1 MTTRDHHGALQRTVV
16 ISMSTKAV
24 GLDFGTTNSAI
35 AQVSQDGAVALAK
48 FPAGPERAVAE
59 TMRSILFFAADPH
72 GDEPRRSVG
81 DEAIDR
87 YIASGANGRLIQSL
101 KSFLA
106 DRLFDETNIMGD
118 YYSLEDLITPILQ
131 RLRKV
136 AEEQFGELPPRVVVG
151 RPVHFSAAQ
160 NDADDQR
167 ATARLEAAIRRAGWK
182 EITFEFEPVA
192 AAYHYAST
200 IAREELILVADFGGG
215 TSDFSIVR
223 LRPPSGTPAQHRYEI
238 LANDGV
244 ALAGDAFDG
253 EIVRRLIAPE
263 LGRGSQYRTP
273 YGSVLPMPTWF
284 YAQTE
289 RWHFLS
295 FLKAPTTIN
304 KLRDLEHQSL
314 APEKVRALIHIVE
327 NDLGYLLFKS
337 VEQTKL
343 ALSDADTTT
352 FRFVDHDV
360 MLEKPATR
368 EAFESWIARELRS
381 IAECVERVLAAAEV
395 LPDSIDSVFLT
406 GGSSFVPIV
415 RRIFARTFGAEKIRT
430 GSEFTSIA
438 RGLALRG
445 LELAQS

>member
-1 MTTRDHHGALQRTVV
+1 MV
-16 ISMSTKAV
+16 ISMGTKAV

-35 AQVSQDGAVALAK
+35 ASVSDGGSVALAK
-48 FPAGPERAVAE
+48 FPAGRDRAISE

-81 DEAIDR
+81 GEAIDH

-106 DRLFDETNIMGD
+106 DKLFDETNIMGD
-118 YYSLEDLITPILQ
+118 YYSLEDLISPILQ

-151 RPVHFSAAQ
+151 RPVHFSSAQ
-160 NDADDQR
+160 NDADDVR
-167 ATARLEAAIRRAGWK
+167 ATRRLEAAIRRAGWS

-223 LRPPSGTPAQHRYEI
+223 LRPPTAAPSHERYEI

-244 ALAGDAFDG
+244 AIAGDAFDG
-253 EIVRRLIAPE
+253 EIVRRLVAPE

-284 YAQTE
+284 YAQME

-295 FLKAPTTIN
+295 FLKAPTTLN
-304 KLRDLEHQSL
+304 KLRDLEHQAM
-314 APEKVRALIHIVE
+314 APEKIRALIHIVE

-343 ALSDADTTT
+343 ALSDADATML
-352 FRFVDHDV
+352 RFADHDV
-360 MLEKPATR
+360 SIEKPATR
-368 EAFESWIARELRS
+368 EAFESWIARELKA
-381 IAECVERVLAAAEV
+381 IAECVDRVLASAEV

-406 GGSSFVPIV
+406 GGSSFVPVV
-415 RRIFARTFGAEKIRT
+415 RRIFAKAFGADKIRT

-438 RGLALRG
+438 RGLALR
-445 LELAQS
+445 AAA

>member
-1 MTTRDHHGALQRTVV
+1 MPMV
-16 ISMSTKAV
+16 ISMRTKAV

-35 AQVSQDGAVALAK
+35 ASVSDDGSVALAR
-48 FPAGPERAVAE
+48 FPAGRDRAISE
-59 TMRSILFFAADPH
+59 TMRSILFFAADPQ

-81 DEAIDR
+81 GEAIDH

-106 DRLFDETNIMGD
+106 DKLFDETNIIGD

-136 AEEQFGELPPRVVVG
+136 AEEQFGDLPPRVVVG
-151 RPVHFSAAQ
+151 RPVHFSSAQ
-160 NDADDQR
+160 NDADDER
-167 ATARLEAAIRRAGWK
+167 ATRRLEGAIRRAGWSDV
-182 EITFEFEPVA
+182 TFEFEPVA
-192 AAYHYAST
+192 AAYHYASS

-223 LRPPSGTPAQHRYEI
+223 LRPPSAAPSHERYQI

-244 ALAGDAFDG
+244 AIAGDAFDG
-253 EIVRRLIAPE
+253 EIVRRLVAPE

-284 YAQTE
+284 YAQME

-295 FLKAPTTIN
+295 FLKAPTTMN
-304 KLRDLEHQSL
+304 KLRDLEHQAM
-314 APEKVRALIHIVE
+314 APEKIRALIHIVE

-343 ALSDADTTT
+343 ALSDADATT
-352 FRFVDHDV
+352 FRFADHDV
-360 MLEKPATR
+360 SIEKPATR
-368 EAFESWIARELRS
+368 EAFESWIARELKA
-381 IAECVERVLAAAEV
+381 IAECVDRVLAAAEV

-406 GGSSFVPIV
+406 GGSSFVPVV
-415 RRIFARTFGAEKIRT
+415 RRIFSKAFGAEKIRT

-438 RGLALRG
+438 RGLALR
-445 LELAQS
+445 AAA

>member
-1 MTTRDHHGALQRTVV
+1 MPA
-16 ISMSTKAV
+16 KAV

-35 AQVSQDGAVALAK
+35 ASIAPDGSVALAA
-48 FPAGPERAVAE
+48 FPAGRERSRSE

-81 DEAIDR
+81 DEAIEH
-87 YIASGANGRLIQSL
+87 YVEAGANGRLIQSL

-151 RPVHFSAAQ
+151 RPVHFSSAQ

-167 ATARLEAAIRRAGWK
+167 ATIRLEAAIRRAGWN
-182 EITFEFEPVA
+182 EISFELEPVA

-223 LRPPSGTPAQHRYEI
+223 LRPPTAAPSHDRYEI

-244 ALAGDAFDG
+244 AIAGDAFDG
-253 EIVRRLIAPE
+253 EIVRRLVTQE

-273 YGSVLPMPTWF
+273 YGQVLPMPTWF
-284 YAQTE
+284 YAQME

-295 FLKAPTTIN
+295 FLKAPATLS
-304 KLRDLEHQSL
+304 KMRDLEHQAL
-314 APEKVRALIHIVE
+314 APEKIRALIHIVE
-327 NDLGYLLFKS
+327 NDLGYPLFKS

-343 ALSDADTTT
+343 ALSEADLTT
-352 FRFVDHDV
+352 FRFADGAVTI
-360 MLEKPATR
+360 EKPATR
-368 EAFESWIARELRS
+368 EAFENWIARELRA
-381 IAECVERVLAAAEV
+381 IAECVDRVLASAEV
-395 LPDSIDSVFLT
+395 LPSSIDSVFLT
-406 GGSSFVPIV
+406 GGSSFVPVV
-415 RRIFARTFGAEKIRT
+415 RRIFAERFGAEKIRT

-445 LELAQS
+445 LELSQS

>member
-1 MTTRDHHGALQRTVV
+1 MV

-35 AQVSQDGAVALAK
+35 ASVTDDGSVALAK
-48 FPAGPERAVAE
+48 FPAGRDRAVSE

-81 DEAIDR
+81 GEAIDH

-106 DRLFDETNIMGD
+106 DKLFDETNIMGD

-131 RLRKV
+131 RLRKI
-136 AEEQFGELPPRVVVG
+136 AEEQFGELPPRIVVG
-151 RPVHFSAAQ
+151 RPVHFSSAQ
-160 NDADDQR
+160 NDADDER
-167 ATARLEAAIRRAGWK
+167 ATRRIEAAIRRAGWS

-223 LRPPSGTPAQHRYEI
+223 LRPPTAVPSDARYQI

-244 ALAGDAFDG
+244 AIAGDAFDG

-284 YAQTE
+284 YAQME

-295 FLKAPTTIN
+295 FLKAPTTMN
-304 KLRDLEHQSL
+304 KLRDLEHQAM
-314 APEKVRALIHIVE
+314 APEKIRALIHIVE

-343 ALSDADTTT
+343 ALSDADATR
-352 FRFVDHDV
+352 FRFTDHDV
-360 MLEKPATR
+360 SIEKPATR
-368 EAFESWIARELRS
+368 EAFESWIAKELRA
-381 IAECVERVLAAAEV
+381 IAECVDRVLASAEV

-406 GGSSFVPIV
+406 GGSSFVPVV
-415 RRIFARTFGAEKIRT
+415 RRIFAKAFGADKIRT

-438 RGLALRG
+438 RGLALR
-445 LELAQS
+445 AAA

>member
-1 MTTRDHHGALQRTVV
+1 MKMGAMV
-16 ISMSTKAV
+16 IDMDAKAI

-35 AQVSQDGAVALAK
+35 ARVAGDGSIALAN
-48 FPAGPERAVAE
+48 FSAGDRARSE
-59 TMRSILFFAADPH
+59 TMRSILFFAADPP
-72 GDEPRRSVG
+72 ENESRLSVG
-81 DEAIDR
+81 AAAIDR
-87 YIASGANGRLIQSL
+87 YIESSANGRLIQSL

-106 DRLFDETNIMGD
+106 DRSFDATDIMGEL
-118 YYSLEDLITPILQ
+118 YSLEDLIAPILR
-131 RLRKV
+131 RLRKI
-136 AEEQFGELPPRVVVG
+136 AEEQFGELPPHVVVG
-151 RPVHFSAAQ
+151 RPVHFSSGQ
-160 NDADDQR
+160 NDADDEL
-167 ATARLEAAIRRAGWK
+167 ATTRLSNAIRRAGWND
-182 EITFEFEPVA
+182 IRFEFEPVA

-223 LRPPSGTPAQHRYEI
+223 LRPPGASARHDI

-253 EIVRRLIAPE
+253 EIVRRLVAPE

-273 YGSVLPMPTWF
+273 YGQVLPMPTWF
-284 YAQTE
+284 YAQME

-295 FLKAPTTIN
+295 FLKAPTTMN

-314 APEKVRALIHIVE
+314 ASEKIRALIHIVE
-327 NDLGYLLFKS
+327 DDLGYLLFKS

-343 ALSDADTTT
+343 ALSDADSTR
-352 FRFVDHDV
+352 FRFSDHAV
-360 MLEKPATR
+360 AIEKPATR
-368 EAFESWIARELRS
+368 ADFESWIARELRA
-381 IAECVERVLAAAEV
+381 IAECVERVLKAAEV
-395 LPDSIDSVFLT
+395 LPSSIDSVFLT

-438 RGLALRG
+438 RGLALRA
-445 LELAQS
+445 LELAD

>member
-1 MTTRDHHGALQRTVV
+1 MNA
-16 ISMSTKAV
+16 KAV

-35 AQVSQDGAVALAK
+35 ASIAADGSVALAN
-48 FPAGPERAVAE
+48 FPAGRERARSE

-81 DEAIDR
+81 SEAIDH
-87 YIASGANGRLIQSL
+87 YIGSSANGRLIQSL

-118 YYSLEDLITPILQ
+118 YYSLEDLITPILK
-131 RLRKV
+131 RLRTV

-151 RPVHFSAAQ
+151 RPVHFSSAQ
-160 NDADDQR
+160 NDADDER
-167 ATARLEAAIRRAGWK
+167 ATRRLEAAIRRAGWS

-223 LRPPSGTPAQHRYEI
+223 LRPSPTGDIHSRYEI

-244 ALAGDAFDG
+244 AIAGDAFDG
-253 EIVRRLIAPE
+253 EIVRRLVAPE
-263 LGRGSQYRTP
+263 LGRGSQYKTP
-273 YGSVLPMPTWF
+273 YGQVLPMPTWF
-284 YAQTE
+284 YAQME

-295 FLKAPTTIN
+295 FLKAPTTMN
-304 KLRDLEHQSL
+304 KLRDLEHQAL
-314 APEKVRALIHIVE
+314 APEKIRALIHIVE

-343 ALSDADTTT
+343 ALSDADATS
-352 FRFVDHDV
+352 FRFADAAVSI
-360 MLEKPATR
+360 EKPATR
-368 EAFESWIARELRS
+368 EAFESWIARELHA
-381 IAECVERVLAAAEV
+381 IAECVDRVLASAEV
-395 LPDSIDSVFLT
+395 LPDAIDSVFLT
-406 GGSSFVPIV
+406 GGSSFVPVV
-415 RRIFARTFGAEKIRT
+415 RRIFADRFGAEKIRT

-438 RGLALRG
+438 RGLALRA
-445 LELAQS
+445 AQP

>member
-1 MTTRDHHGALQRTVV
+1 
-16 ISMSTKAV
+16 MSAKAV

-35 AQVSQDGAVALAK
+35 AAVSREGTVALAS
-48 FPAGPERAVAE
+48 FPAGHERARSE

-72 GDEPRRSVG
+72 GDEPRLSVG
-81 DEAIDR
+81 GEAIDH
-87 YIASGANGRLIQSL
+87 YIVSAANGRLIQSL

-118 YYSLEDLITPILQ
+118 YYTLEDLITPILK

-136 AEEQFGELPPRVVVG
+136 AEEQFGELPSQVVVG

-182 EITFEFEPVA
+182 DITFEFEPVA

-223 LRPPSGTPAQHRYEI
+223 LRPRSATSAHQRYEI

-244 ALAGDAFDG
+244 AIAGDAFDG
-253 EIVRRLIAPE
+253 EIVRRLVAPE
-263 LGRGSQYRTP
+263 LGRGTQYRTP

-284 YAQTE
+284 YAQLE

-295 FLKAPTTIN
+295 FLKAATTMN
-304 KLRDLEHQSL
+304 KLRDLEHQAM

-327 NDLGYLLFKS
+327 DDLGYLLFRS

-343 ALSDADTTT
+343 ALSDAETTT
-352 FRFVDHDV
+352 FRFIDQTVAI
-360 MLEKPATR
+360 EKAATR
-368 EAFESWIARELRS
+368 EAFESWIGRELRS
-381 IAECVERVLAAAEV
+381 IAECVDRVLASAEV
-395 LPDSIDSVFLT
+395 TPGAIDSVFVT
-406 GGSSFVPIV
+406 GGSSFVPVV
-415 RRIFARTFGAEKIRT
+415 RRIFAERFGAEKIRT

-438 RGLALRG
+438 RGLALR
-445 LELAQS
+445 AAA

>member
-1 MTTRDHHGALQRTVV
+1 
-16 ISMSTKAV
+16 MSAKAV

-35 AQVSQDGAVALAK
+35 ASVAEDGSVALAN
-48 FPAGPERAVAE
+48 FPAGRERARSE

-81 DEAIDR
+81 DEAIDH

-118 YYSLEDLITPILQ
+118 YYSLEDLLTPILQ

-136 AEEQFGELPPRVVVG
+136 AEDQFGELPPHVVVG
-151 RPVHFSAAQ
+151 RPVHFSSAQ
-160 NDADDQR
+160 DYADDQR
-167 ATARLEAAIRRAGWK
+167 ATKRLEAAIRRAGWK

-223 LRPPSGTPAQHRYEI
+223 LRPPTAACTHNRYEI

-244 ALAGDAFDG
+244 AVAGDAFDG
-253 EIVRRLIAPE
+253 EVVRRLVAPE
-263 LGRGSQYRTP
+263 LGRASQYRTP
-273 YGSVLPMPTWF
+273 YGQVLPMPTWF
-284 YAQTE
+284 YAQME

-295 FLKAPTTIN
+295 FLKAPTTMN
-304 KLRDLEHQSL
+304 KLRDLEHQAL
-314 APEKVRALIHIVE
+314 APDKIRALVHIVE
-327 NDLGYLLFKS
+327 NDLGYLQFKS

-352 FRFVDHDV
+352 FRFADQAV
-360 MLEKPATR
+360 MIEKPATR
-368 EAFESWIARELRS
+368 EAFESWIARELRA
-381 IAECVERVLAAAEV
+381 IAECVDRVLASAEV

-406 GGSSFVPIV
+406 GGSSFVPVV
-415 RRIFARTFGAEKIRT
+415 RRIFAKAFGAEKIRT

-438 RGLALRG
+438 RGLALRAA
-445 LELAQS
+445 EIAQT

>member
-1 MTTRDHHGALQRTVV
+1 MRA
-16 ISMSTKAV
+16 KAV

-35 AQVSQDGAVALAK
+35 ASVAEDGSVALAN
-48 FPAGPERAVAE
+48 FPAGRDRARSE

-72 GDEPRRSVG
+72 ADEPRLSVG
-81 DEAIDR
+81 DEAIDH

-118 YYSLEDLITPILQ
+118 YYSLEDLITPILK

-136 AEEQFGELPPRVVVG
+136 AEEQFGELPAQIVVG
-151 RPVHFSAAQ
+151 RPVHFSSAQ
-160 NDADDQR
+160 NDADDER
-167 ATARLEAAIRRAGWK
+167 ATTRLAAAIRRAGWK

-223 LRPPSGTPAQHRYEI
+223 LRPPSAAPSHERYEI

-253 EIVRRLIAPE
+253 EIVRRLIAAE

-273 YGSVLPMPTWF
+273 YGQVLPMPTRF
-284 YAQTE
+284 YAQME

-295 FLKAPTTIN
+295 FLKAPATMN
-304 KLRDLEHQSL
+304 RLRELEHEAL
-314 APEKVRALIHIVE
+314 APEKIRALIHIIE

-352 FRFVDHDV
+352 FRFVDQSV
-360 MLEKPATR
+360 SIEKPATR
-368 EAFESWIARELRS
+368 EAFETWIARELRA
-381 IAECVERVLAAAEV
+381 IAECVDRVLASAEV

-406 GGSSFVPIV
+406 GGSS
-415 RRIFARTFGAEKIRT
+415 
-430 GSEFTSIA
+430 SCLS
-438 RGLALRG
+438 
-445 LELAQS
+445 

>member
-1 MTTRDHHGALQRTVV
+1 MPA
-16 ISMSTKAV
+16 KAV

-35 AQVSQDGAVALAK
+35 ASIAPDGSVALAA
-48 FPAGPERAVAE
+48 FPAGRERSRSE

-81 DEAIDR
+81 DEAIEH
-87 YIASGANGRLIQSL
+87 YVEAGANGRLIQSL

-151 RPVHFSAAQ
+151 RPVHFSSAQ

-167 ATARLEAAIRRAGWK
+167 ATIRLEAAIRRAGWN
-182 EITFEFEPVA
+182 EISFELEPVA

-223 LRPPSGTPAQHRYEI
+223 LRPPTAAPSHDRYEI

-244 ALAGDAFDG
+244 AIAGDAFDG
-253 EIVRRLIAPE
+253 EIVRRLVTQE

-273 YGSVLPMPTWF
+273 YGQVLPMPTWF
-284 YAQTE
+284 YAQME

-295 FLKAPTTIN
+295 FLKAPATMS
-304 KLRDLEHQSL
+304 KMRDLEHQAL
-314 APEKVRALIHIVE
+314 APEKIRALIHIVE
-327 NDLGYLLFKS
+327 NDLGYPLFKS

-343 ALSDADTTT
+343 ALSEADLTT
-352 FRFVDHDV
+352 FRFADGAVTI
-360 MLEKPATR
+360 EKPATR
-368 EAFESWIARELRS
+368 EAFENWIARELRA
-381 IAECVERVLAAAEV
+381 IAECVDRVLASAEV
-395 LPDSIDSVFLT
+395 LPSSIDSVFLT
-406 GGSSFVPIV
+406 GGSSFVPVV
-415 RRIFARTFGAEKIRT
+415 RRIFAERFGAEKIRT

-445 LELAQS
+445 LELSQS

>member
-1 MTTRDHHGALQRTVV
+1 MRV
-16 ISMSTKAV
+16 KAV

-35 AQVSQDGAVALAK
+35 AQVAEDGSIALAN
-48 FPAGPERAVAE
+48 FSAGHERARSE

-72 GDEPRRSVG
+72 GDEERLAVG
-81 DEAIDR
+81 GEAIDH

-106 DRLFDETNIMGD
+106 DRLFHQTNIMGD
-118 YYSLEDLITPILQ
+118 SYSLEDLIAPILK
-131 RLRKV
+131 RLRKA
-136 AEEQFGELPPRVVVG
+136 AEEQFGELPPQVVVG
-151 RPVHFSAAQ
+151 RPVHFSSAQ
-160 NDADDQR
+160 NDADDQL
-167 ATARLEAAIRRAGWK
+167 ASTRLEVAIRRAGWK
-182 EITFEFEPVA
+182 EIAFEFEPVA

-223 LRPPSGTPAQHRYEI
+223 LRPPAAASSHRRYEI

-244 ALAGDAFDG
+244 AIAGDAFDG

-284 YAQTE
+284 YAQME

-295 FLKAPTTIN
+295 FLKAPSTMN
-304 KLRDLEHQSL
+304 KLRDLEHQAI
-314 APEKVRALIHIVE
+314 APEKIRALIHIVE

-343 ALSDADTTT
+343 ALSDADATR
-352 FRFVDHDV
+352 FRFTDHDV
-360 MLEKPATR
+360 SIEKPATR
-368 EAFESWIARELRS
+368 EAFESWIARELRA

-395 LPDSIDSVFLT
+395 VPASIDSVFLT

-415 RRIFARTFGAEKIRT
+415 RRIFSRTFGAEKIRT

-438 RGLALRG
+438 RGLALRAVT
-445 LELAQS
+445 LHR

>member
-1 MTTRDHHGALQRTVV
+1 MR
-16 ISMSTKAV
+16 
-24 GLDFGTTNSAI
+24 
-35 AQVSQDGAVALAK
+35 VALAK

-244 ALAGDAFDG
+244 AIAGDAFDG

-273 YGSVLPMPTWF
+273 
-284 YAQTE
+284 
-289 RWHFLS
+289 
-295 FLKAPTTIN
+295 
-304 KLRDLEHQSL
+304 LRF
-314 APEKVRALIHIVE
+314 RA
-327 NDLGYLLFKS
+327 
-337 VEQTKL
+337 
-343 ALSDADTTT
+343 SDADLVL
-352 FRFVDHDV
+352 RADGALALPLVPQSADHD
-360 MLEKPATR
+360 EQA
-368 EAFESWIARELRS
+368 AR
-381 IAECVERVLAAAEV
+381 
-395 LPDSIDSVFLT
+395 
-406 GGSSFVPIV
+406 
-415 RRIFARTFGAEKIRT
+415 FGASGI
-430 GSEFTSIA
+430 GA
-438 RGLALRG
+438 RKNPRAHPHRRK
-445 LELAQS
+445 

>member
-1 MTTRDHHGALQRTVV
+1 
-16 ISMSTKAV
+16 MSAKAI

-35 AQVSQDGAVALAK
+35 AQVDETGAVRLAS
-48 FPAGPERAVAE
+48 FPAGRDRAISD
-59 TMRSILFFAADPH
+59 TMRSILFFAAEPH
-72 GDEPRRSVG
+72 EGEPRLSVG
-81 DEAIDR
+81 GEAIDN

-106 DRLFDETNIMGD
+106 DRQFHQTNVMGD
-118 YYSLEDLITPILQ
+118 PYSLEDLVTPLLR
-131 RLRKV
+131 RLRAI
-136 AEEQFGELPPRVVVG
+136 AEAQFGELPGRVVVG
-151 RPVHFSAAQ
+151 RPVHFSSAQ
-160 NDADDQR
+160 NEADDEL
-167 ATARLEAAIRRAGWK
+167 ATTRLGVAIRRAGWK
-182 EITFEFEPVA
+182 DLTFEFEPVA

-223 LRPPSGTPAQHRYEI
+223 LRPMSDAGAPRRYEI

-244 ALAGDAFDG
+244 AIAGDAFDG
-253 EIVRRLIAPE
+253 EMVRQLVAPE

-273 YGSVLPMPTWF
+273 YGQVLPMPTWF
-284 YAQTE
+284 YAQME

-295 FLKAPTTIN
+295 FLKAPTTMN
-304 KLRDLEHQSL
+304 KLRDLEHQAL
-314 APEKVRALIHIVE
+314 APKKIGALIHIVE
-327 NDLGYLLFKS
+327 DDLGYMLFKS
-337 VEQTKL
+337 VEQAKL
-343 ALSDADTTT
+343 ALSAADATT
-352 FRFVDHDV
+352 FRFADHAV
-360 MLEKPATR
+360 SIEKDTTR
-368 EAFESWIARELRS
+368 AAFEGWIARELRA
-381 IAECVERVLAAAEV
+381 IAECVERVLKAAEV

-445 LELAQS
+445 LEIAQS

>member
-1 MTTRDHHGALQRTVV
+1 
-16 ISMSTKAV
+16 MSAKAV

-35 AQVSQDGAVALAK
+35 AAVSRDGSVALAN
-48 FPAGPERAVAE
+48 FPAGRERARSE
-59 TMRSILFFAADPH
+59 TMRSILFFGADPH
-72 GDEPRRSVG
+72 GDEERLSVG
-81 DEAIDR
+81 GEAIDH

-106 DRLFDETNIMGD
+106 DRLFHQTNIMGD
-118 YYSLEDLITPILQ
+118 SYSLEDLITPILK
-131 RLRKV
+131 RLREV
-136 AEEQFGELPPRVVVG
+136 AEDQFGELPPHVVVG
-151 RPVHFSAAQ
+151 RPVHFSSAQ
-160 NDADDQR
+160 NDADDQLA
-167 ATARLEAAIRRAGWK
+167 ATRLEVAIRRAGWK

-223 LRPPSGTPAQHRYEI
+223 LRPPTAASAHDRYEI

-244 ALAGDAFDG
+244 AIAGDAFDG
-253 EIVRRLIAPE
+253 EIVRRLVATE

-273 YGSVLPMPTWF
+273 YGQVLPMPTRF
-284 YAQTE
+284 YAQME

-295 FLKAPTTIN
+295 FLKAPSTMN
-304 KLRDLEHQSL
+304 KLHDLEHQAL
-314 APEKVRALIHIVE
+314 APEKIRALIHIVE

-343 ALSDADTTT
+343 ALSDAEATT
-352 FRFVDHDV
+352 FRFADAAASI
-360 MLEKPATR
+360 EKPATR
-368 EAFESWIARELRS
+368 KAFESWIARELRA
-381 IAECVERVLAAAEV
+381 IAECVDRVLAAAEV

-415 RRIFARTFGAEKIRT
+415 RRIFSKTFGAEKIRT

-438 RGLALRG
+438 RGLALRAG
-445 LELAQS
+445 EIDQR

>member
-1 MTTRDHHGALQRTVV
+1 MV
-16 ISMSTKAV
+16 IGMNPKAI

-35 AQVSQDGAVALAK
+35 AQVAGDGSIALAS
-48 FPAGPERAVAE
+48 FPAGPERARSE

-72 GDEPRRSVG
+72 DDEPRLSVG
-81 DEAIDR
+81 GEAIDN

-106 DRLFDETNIMGD
+106 DRLFHSTDIMGD
-118 YYSLEDLITPILQ
+118 LYSLEDLITPILK

-136 AEEQFGELPPRVVVG
+136 AEEQFGELPPHVVVG
-151 RPVHFSAAQ
+151 RPVHFSSAQ
-160 NDADDQR
+160 NDADDEL
-167 ATARLEAAIRRAGWK
+167 ATTRLGAAIRRAGWK

-223 LRPPSGTPAQHRYEI
+223 LRPTAAASSHDQHEI

-244 ALAGDAFDG
+244 AIAGDAFDG
-253 EIVRRLIAPE
+253 EIVRRLVAPE
-263 LGRGSQYRTP
+263 LGRGSQYRSP
-273 YGSVLPMPTWF
+273 YGQVLPMPTWF
-284 YAQTE
+284 YAQME

-295 FLKAPTTIN
+295 FLKAPSTMN

-314 APEKVRALIHIVE
+314 APEKVSALIHIIE

-343 ALSDADTTT
+343 ALSDAESTL
-352 FRFVDHDV
+352 FRFADHDV
-360 MLEKPATR
+360 SIEKPAGR
-368 EAFESWIARELRS
+368 EAFESWIERELRA
-381 IAECVERVLAAAEV
+381 IAECVERVLASAEV
-395 LPDSIDSVFLT
+395 LPTSIDSVFLT

-438 RGLALRG
+438 RGLALRAAG
-445 LELAQS
+445 

>member
-151 RPVHFSAAQ
+151 RPVHFSVAQ

-284 YAQTE
+284 YAQME

-343 ALSDADTTT
+343 ALSDADATT
-352 FRFVDHDV
+352 FRFADHDV

-381 IAECVERVLAAAEV
+381 IAECVDRVLAAAEV
-395 LPDSIDSVFLT
+395 SPGSIDSVFLT
-406 GGSSFVPIV
+406 GGSSFVPVV
-415 RRIFARTFGAEKIRT
+415 RRIFAKAFGAEKIRT

-438 RGLALRG
+438 RGLALR
-445 LELAQS
+445 AAR

>member
-1 MTTRDHHGALQRTVV
+1 MV
-16 ISMSTKAV
+16 ISMSAKAV

-35 AQVSQDGAVALAK
+35 ASIAQDGGVALAK
-48 FPAGPERAVAE
+48 FPAGRDRAVSE

-81 DEAIDR
+81 DEAIDH
-87 YIASGANGRLIQSL
+87 YLASGANGRLIQSL

-136 AEEQFGELPPRVVVG
+136 AEDQFGELPPRVVVG
-151 RPVHFSAAQ
+151 RPVHFSSAQ
-160 NDADDQR
+160 NDADDER
-167 ATARLEAAIRRAGWK
+167 ATKRLEAALRRAGWQ

-223 LRPPSGTPAQHRYEI
+223 LRPPSSTAPRDRYEI

-244 ALAGDAFDG
+244 ALAGDSFDG
-253 EIVRRLIAPE
+253 EIVRRLVAPE

-273 YGSVLPMPTWF
+273 YGQMLPMPTWF
-284 YAQTE
+284 YAQME

-295 FLKAPTTIN
+295 FLKAPTTMN
-304 KLRDLEHQSL
+304 KLRDLEHQAM
-314 APEKVRALIHIVE
+314 APEKIRALIHIVE

-343 ALSDADTTT
+343 ALSDLEATMFRFADT
-352 FRFVDHDV
+352 DV
-360 MLEKPATR
+360 AIEKPASR
-368 EAFESWIARELRS
+368 EAFESWIAHELRA
-381 IAECVERVLAAAEV
+381 IAQCVDRVLASAEV

-406 GGSSFVPIV
+406 GGSSFVPVV
-415 RRIFARTFGAEKIRT
+415 RRIFAKAFGADKIRT

-438 RGLALRG
+438 RGLALR
-445 LELAQS
+445 AT

>member
-1 MTTRDHHGALQRTVV
+1 MV
-16 ISMSTKAV
+16 IGMSTKAV

-35 AQVSQDGAVALAK
+35 ASVTEDGSIALAN
-48 FPAGPERAVAE
+48 FPAGRERARAE

-81 DEAIDR
+81 GEAIDH

-118 YYSLEDLITPILQ
+118 YYSLEDLITPILK
-131 RLRKV
+131 RLRTV

-151 RPVHFSAAQ
+151 RPVHFSSAQ
-160 NDADDQR
+160 NDGDDEH
-167 ATARLEAAIRRAGWK
+167 ATRRLEAAIRRAGWS

-223 LRPPSGTPAQHRYEI
+223 LRPSSTIDADRRYEI

-244 ALAGDAFDG
+244 AIAGDAFDG
-253 EIVRRLIAPE
+253 EIVRRLVAPE
-263 LGRGSQYRTP
+263 LGRGSQYKTP
-273 YGSVLPMPTWF
+273 YGQVLPMPTWF
-284 YAQTE
+284 YAQME

-295 FLKAPTTIN
+295 FLKAPTTMN
-304 KLRDLEHQSL
+304 KLRDLEHQAL
-314 APEKVRALIHIVE
+314 APEKIRALIHIVE

-343 ALSDADTTT
+343 ALSDADATT
-352 FRFVDHDV
+352 FRFADAAVSI
-360 MLEKPATR
+360 EKPTTR
-368 EAFESWIARELRS
+368 EAFESWIARELHA
-381 IAECVERVLAAAEV
+381 IAQCVDRVLASAEV
-395 LPDSIDSVFLT
+395 LPDAIDSVFLT
-406 GGSSFVPIV
+406 GGSSFVPVV
-415 RRIFARTFGAEKIRT
+415 RRIFAERFGAEKIRT

-438 RGLALRG
+438 RGLALR
-445 LELAQS
+445 AAA

>member
-1 MTTRDHHGALQRTVV
+1 MNA
-16 ISMSTKAV
+16 KAI

-35 AQVSQDGAVALAK
+35 AQIAVDGTVSLAR
-48 FPAGPERAVAE
+48 FPAGPERAGAD

-72 GDEPRRSVG
+72 DDEPRLSVG
-81 DEAIDR
+81 GEAIDN

-106 DRLFDETNIMGD
+106 DRLFHQTNIMGD
-118 YYSLEDLITPILQ
+118 AYSLEDLITPILK
-131 RLRKV
+131 RLRAI
-136 AEEQFGELPPRVVVG
+136 AEEQFGELPQHVVVG
-151 RPVHFSAAQ
+151 RPVHFSSAQ
-160 NDADDQR
+160 NDADDDL
-167 ATARLEAAIRRAGWK
+167 ATTRLSVAIRRAGWTD
-182 EITFEFEPVA
+182 ITFELEPVA

-223 LRPPSGTPAQHRYEI
+223 LRPATDAAAHQRYEI

-244 ALAGDAFDG
+244 AIAGDAFDG
-253 EIVRRLIAPE
+253 EMVRRLVAPE

-273 YGSVLPMPTWF
+273 YGQVLPMPTWF
-284 YAQTE
+284 YAQLE

-295 FLKAPTTIN
+295 FLKAPTTMS
-304 KLRDLEHQSL
+304 KLRDLEHQAL
-314 APEKVRALIHIVE
+314 EPAKIGALIHIVE
-327 NDLGYLLFKS
+327 DDLGYLLFKS

-343 ALSDADTTT
+343 ALSDQDAAT
-352 FRFVDHDV
+352 FRFADQAVAI
-360 MLEKPATR
+360 EKEATR
-368 EAFESWIARELRS
+368 EAFESWIAKELRA
-381 IAECVERVLAAAEV
+381 IAECVERVLATAEV
-395 LPDSIDSVFLT
+395 LPASIDSVFLT

-445 LELAQS
+445 LEIAQG